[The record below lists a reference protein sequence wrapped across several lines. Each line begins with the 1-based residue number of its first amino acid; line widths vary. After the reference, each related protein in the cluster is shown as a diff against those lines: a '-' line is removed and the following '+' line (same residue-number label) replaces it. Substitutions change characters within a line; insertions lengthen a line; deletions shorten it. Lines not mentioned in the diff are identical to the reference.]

1 MELQV
6 QGKTHSVGLLP
17 TDKCCPGITPPTIT
31 ETNLHNQTEQV
42 ELASLVT
49 LSCEAE
55 GEPPPEISWYKDG
68 SLLPSETETLTIR
81 QHFHLT
87 SFLLSSCHNSACFS
101 SNSNCCYESRDDSY
115 FFLNDTGVYSC
126 VRHNIAGSVGRFIE
140 LQYLP
145 LPGEPHFIL
154 SPDKITTSRRQ
165 SRQLESRSHLL
176 LIPPVWSPR
185 HDCLHSLLFQE
196 AQSKKYFQ

>member
-1 MELQV
+1 MKWERAKSGGVGGNRSVIVNTSRSYEERLHFESLKLEHEGLYTCGQRTVELQV
-6 QGKTHSVGLLP
+6 QGKTHSVGLQP
-17 TDKCCPGITPPTIT
+17 SDKSCPGITPPTIT

-87 SFLLSSCHNSACFS
+87 FH
-101 SNSNCCYESRDDSY
+101 
-115 FFLNDTGVYSC
+115 
-126 VRHNIAGSVGRFIE
+126 
-140 LQYLP
+140 LQYSVVVI
-145 LPGEPHFIL
+145 IL
-154 SPDKITTSRRQ
+154 LAFHQ
-165 SRQLESRSHLL
+165 
-176 LIPPVWSPR
+176 IPIIVMKVAMTVIFS
-185 HDCLHSLLFQE
+185 
-196 AQSKKYFQ
+196 